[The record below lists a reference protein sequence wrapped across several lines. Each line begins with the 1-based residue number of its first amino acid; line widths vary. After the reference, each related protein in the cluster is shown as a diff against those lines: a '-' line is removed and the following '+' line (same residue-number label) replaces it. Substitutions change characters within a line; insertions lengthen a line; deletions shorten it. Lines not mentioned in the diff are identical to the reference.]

1 MERDAQV
8 SPANRNKR
16 ETYFK
21 HRARAKRRL
30 EEAVG

>member
-16 ETYFK
+16 AYFK